1 MNDCEFSYVFWLR
14 NMALDLDEVDQVL
27 ITWDWI
33 SSCNPEIE
41 TYEHLVIWSKICRL
55 CMCACPCGR
64 SSQERTR
71 RDSWSV
77 NMVPKSQQ
85 SSRFQLGFHLEWTVS
100 METPLLTNL
109 FLQFFVASISS
120 IFYSRVYHLN
130 HSWKKWDA
138 EVKLVMC
145 GILVLFG
152 LITAVVGMGFRGFS
166 WIIKI
171 HKVLW

>member
-1 MNDCEFSYVFWLR
+1 
-14 NMALDLDEVDQVL
+14 
-27 ITWDWI
+27 
-33 SSCNPEIE
+33 
-41 TYEHLVIWSKICRL
+41 
-55 CMCACPCGR
+55 
-64 SSQERTR
+64 
-71 RDSWSV
+71 
-77 NMVPKSQQ
+77 
-85 SSRFQLGFHLEWTVS
+85 

-166 WIIKI
+166 
-171 HKVLW
+171 

>member
-27 ITWDWI
+27 VTWDWI

-100 METPLLTNL
+100 METPLLTNFFCSFLLLL
-109 FLQFFVASISS
+109 FPAFSTPECTTSTTPGRSGMQRWSLWCVAFWSYSASLQ
-120 IFYSRVYHLN
+120 
-130 HSWKKWDA
+130 
-138 EVKLVMC
+138 
-145 GILVLFG
+145 
-152 LITAVVGMGFRGFS
+152 
-166 WIIKI
+166 
-171 HKVLW
+171 LW